1 MTDRAIAVAA
11 WESLFRAQVTVI
23 RTLSESF
30 PSELISLNEYD
41 VLFNIC
47 RAPGRRLRLK
57 DLNRS
62 VLISQPSVS
71 RMLDRLSS
79 RGLVTKVPDPV
90 DGRGTIV
97 SITDDGFTLYRQVA
111 YQHIAAIE
119 RSVGAGLDDDEL
131 VTLTDLCRRM
141 RLAIAD
147 PLIGEP
153 VTDDASADEATG

>member
-11 WESLFRAQVTVI
+11 WESLFRAQVTVM
-23 RTLSESF
+23 RALADTF

-41 VLFNIC
+41 VLFNIS
-47 RAPGRRLRLK
+47 RSPGRRLRLK

-71 RMLDRLSS
+71 RMLDRLAA
-79 RGLVTKVPDPV
+79 RGLVTKTPDPD

-97 SITDDGFTLYRQVA
+97 AMTEEGFSLYRGVA
-111 YQHIAAIE
+111 LQHIVAIE
-119 RSVGAGLDDDEL
+119 RNVGAELDDDEL
-131 VTLTDLCRRM
+131 VELTDLCKRM

-147 PLIGEP
+147 PLVGEP
-153 VTDDASADEATG
+153 ADTAS